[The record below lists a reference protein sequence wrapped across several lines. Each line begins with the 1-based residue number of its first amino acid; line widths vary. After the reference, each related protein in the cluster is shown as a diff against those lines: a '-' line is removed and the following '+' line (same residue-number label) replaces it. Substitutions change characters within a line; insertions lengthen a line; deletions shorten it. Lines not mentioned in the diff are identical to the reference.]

1 MYTKLALPVTTG
13 PDCAMSGYA
22 ISGSSVDSVDESFQL
37 RKKRCLGIRIP
48 RGLSMN
54 ELTTN
59 TWTSDWMWS
68 LPLVLATVLLH
79 TVSLGLING
88 HVTRILS
95 NVGKYRVPQLVSV
108 LVMGVTV
115 LAITVLHGIEATIWG
130 LAFRMVGAM
139 PDTKLAVLYSLS
151 AMTAYG
157 HANVYLH
164 PQWQFM
170 GALEALNGLILFGL
184 TTAFLFTVMQHVWP
198 HVKRR

>member
-1 MYTKLALPVTTG
+1 
-13 PDCAMSGYA
+13 
-22 ISGSSVDSVDESFQL
+22 
-37 RKKRCLGIRIP
+37 
-48 RGLSMN
+48 MN
-54 ELTTN
+54 ELATN

-68 LPLVLATVLLH
+68 LPLVLVTVLLH

-95 NVGKYRVPQLVSV
+95 NVGKHRVPQLLSV

-115 LAITVLHGIEATIWG
+115 IAITVLHGIEATIWG
-130 LAFRMVGAM
+130 FAFQIVGAM

-184 TTAFLFTVMQHVWP
+184 TTAFLFTVMQQVWP
-198 HVKRR
+198 HVRRH